1 MEEHSSDTLKIRL
14 FENQKI
20 IKSLGARKPKG
31 LNRIAH
37 QNPPSSPMPERG
49 VPYCY

>member
-1 MEEHSSDTLKIRL
+1 MEEHSSGTLKIKL

-31 LNRIAH
+31 LNRIAQETIKLH
-37 QNPPSSPMPERG
+37 DQ
-49 VPYCY
+49 